1 MTKEET
7 RMLEVVTAMREEN
20 IRNRRFPTFSLLRE
34 VRDRLRGESGEKL
47 LETARK
53 LEESGRLK
61 IGRTLNDFYFEIVE
75 PEDTSQTEDAETTEE
90 ISNQQQEQQWQ
101 QA

>member
-1 MTKEET
+1 MTQEET
-7 RMLEVVTAMREEN
+7 KMLEVVTAMREEN

-47 LETARK
+47 LKTARK

-61 IGRTLNDFYFEIVE
+61 VGRTINDFYFEVVE
-75 PEDTSQTEDAETTEE
+75 PEEILQEAPETSEE
-90 ISNQQQEQQWQ
+90 ITNQQQE
-101 QA
+101 

>member
-1 MTKEET
+1 MTQEET
-7 RMLEVVTAMREEN
+7 RLLEVVTANREEKAK
-20 IRNRRFPTFSLLRE
+20 NRRFPTFSTLRE
-34 VRDRLRGESGEKL
+34 VRDSIKGKSGEKL

-61 IGRTLNDFYFEIVE
+61 IGRTLNDFYFEIIE

-90 ISNQQQEQQWQ
+90 ISNQQQE
-101 QA
+101 

>member
-1 MTKEET
+1 MTQEEIQL
-7 RMLEVVTAMREEN
+7 LEVVTALRDEN
-20 IRNRRFPTFSLLRE
+20 IQNRRFPTFSLLRE
-34 VRDRLRGESGEKL
+34 VRDRLKGKTGEKV
-47 LETARK
+47 LENARK
-53 LEESGRLK
+53 LEESGLLK